1 MENVVILEDRTMER
15 QVLLLAAV
23 VTFLCPADARATIVY
38 EVIDLG
44 TLGGDE
50 SGAWS
55 VNDAGQIVGWAEN
68 TGGVRHATLF
78 DPAQSDSNIDLGTLA
93 GNSSFAHSI
102 NDAGQIVGRSD
113 NAEGCER
120 ACLFDPTG
128 GGSNVDLGT
137 LGGDESWALCINN
150 SGRITGDARTSDS
163 FHHHAALFDP
173 VGSGNNIDLDTLG
186 FHFPYSLSSAY
197 FVNDAGQIVG
207 LARHT
212 DGESFHATLFDSTEG
227 GKNVDLGTLGGEASL
242 ALSINNA
249 GQIVGGAENPD
260 GHERACLFDPTGA
273 GNNIDLGTLGGDE
286 SEAKSI
292 NNKGE
297 IVGMAHDTRDLWC
310 ATLFDPTGRGFNVDL
325 NTLIDP
331 ACGWTLTEA
340 HDINASGWIVGEGI
354 NPQGEV
360 HAFLLVPE
368 PATFA
373 LLACGA
379 LCLRRGRP
387 L

>member
-1 MENVVILEDRTMER
+1 MKRTILLSAIAIAFLWPVCT
-15 QVLLLAAV
+15 QAA
-23 VTFLCPADARATIVY
+23 IVY

-44 TLGGDE
+44 TLGG
-50 SGAWS
+50 AHS
-55 VNDAGQIVGWAEN
+55 VAHSINDAGQIVGWAEN
-68 TGGVRHATLF
+68 SQDDQRATLF
-78 DPAQSDSNIDLGTLA
+78 DPTGMGNNIDLGTFG
-93 GNSSFAHSI
+93 GNRSRANSI

-113 NAEGCER
+113 NAEGFER

-137 LGGDESWALCINN
+137 FGGDESWALCINN
-150 SGRITGDARTSDS
+150 SGHITGDAHTSDP
-163 FHHHAALFDP
+163 FHHHAALFD
-173 VGSGNNIDLDTLG
+173 GTGGGNNMDLDTPG
-186 FHFPYSLSSAY
+186 FRFPYSLSSAY
-197 FVNDAGQIVG
+197 FINDAGQIVG

-212 DGESFHATLFDSTEG
+212 QWESFHATLFDSTGG

-242 ALSINNA
+242 ALSTNDA
-249 GQIVGGAENPD
+249 SQIVGGAENPD
-260 GHERACLFDPTGA
+260 GLERACLFDPTGG

-297 IVGMAHDTRDLWC
+297 IVGMAHNMHDLWC
-310 ATLFDPTGRGFNVDL
+310 ATLFDATGVGNNIDL

-331 ACGWTLTEA
+331 DSGWTLTEA
-340 HDINASGWIVGEGI
+340 SDINNFGRIVGQGI

-360 HAFLLVPE
+360 HAFLLIPE

-379 LCLRRGRP
+379 LCLRRRRP